1 MKMPRLRKVKES
13 GNAFLNR
20 FSLNIFGMSTQKRD
34 TQPTRVTI
42 QSSHISTISSL
53 VDKTKT
59 GTFTYD
65 TKKENYGLYALK
77 CNRNAIKQGLL
88 MNVNSEMNIQIP
100 TKTSTTTTA
109 AAATPPSPPPLP
121 PPSSSSSNRTSYNN
135 DVNHE
140 VFSPCDSSI
149 DIDNNFNS
157 IDQYH
162 EYYKIEFS
170 EERGLETSIIDRNA
184 NISNNT
190 RRIECNANNKRMP
203 PPRQKKKLLP
213 NTTPSTVN
221 DKRAFTTMPISNER
235 LLKNC
240 QKNHLSSG
248 CSNEQE
254 LSSDNHSRKLSNGEN
269 ELSSHI
275 KRNTDSKKNDSI
287 LYRIVQTEKRLNNFD
302 RNHALCHAGQI
313 NSKMI
318 AIDQYSSIDSGSYL
332 V

>member
-1 MKMPRLRKVKES
+1 MPKLQKVKDS

-20 FSLNIFGMSTQKRD
+20 FSLNIFGMSTKRN
-34 TQPTRVTI
+34 PAPARVTI
-42 QSSHISTISSL
+42 QTSHISTISSL

-88 MNVNSEMNIQIP
+88 MNVNSDINSQAAITP
-100 TKTSTTTTA
+100 KT
-109 AAATPPSPPPLP
+109 PSY
-121 PPSSSSSNRTSYNN
+121 S

-140 VFSPCDSSI
+140 VFSPCDNND

-170 EERGLETSIIDRNA
+170 EERGLETST
-184 NISNNT
+184 NISNNAI
-190 RRIECNANNKRMP
+190 RIECNANNKRMP
-203 PPRQKKKLLP
+203 PPRQKKKLLS
-213 NTTPSTVN
+213 NTTSTVN
-221 DKRAFTTMPISNER
+221 DKRTFSTKPIPNER

-254 LSSDNHSRKLSNGEN
+254 LSGSCDNHSRKLSTGEN
-269 ELSSHI
+269 ELSSRI
-275 KRNTDSKKNDSI
+275 KRNTDMKQNDSV
-287 LYRIVQTEKRLNNFD
+287 LYRRIVQQEKRLNKFD
-302 RNHALCHAGQI
+302 SNHVICHTGQI

-318 AIDQYSSIDSGSYL
+318 AIDQYSSIDSGESYL

>member
-1 MKMPRLRKVKES
+1 MKMPRLQKVKES
-13 GNAFLNR
+13 GSSFLNR
-20 FSLNIFGMSTQKRD
+20 FSLNIFGMAPKRN
-34 TQPTRVTI
+34 TQPARVTI

-88 MNVNSEMNIQIP
+88 MNVNSEVNFQASNKITPQITAP
-100 TKTSTTTTA
+100 TFI
-109 AAATPPSPPPLP
+109 
-121 PPSSSSSNRTSYNN
+121 

-140 VFSPCDSSI
+140 AFSPCDNND
-149 DIDNNFNS
+149 DIENNLNS

-170 EERGLETSIIDRNA
+170 EERCLETSIIDRNA
-184 NISNNT
+184 NNSNNT

-203 PPRQKKKLLP
+203 PPRQKKKLLS
-213 NTTPSTVN
+213 NTTSTVN
-221 DKRAFTTMPISNER
+221 DKKAYFTNER

-248 CSNEQE
+248 CSNERE
-254 LSSDNHSRKLSNGEN
+254 LSSDNHSRILSNEN
-269 ELSSHI
+269 ELSSRI
-275 KRNTDSKKNDSI
+275 NTDSKKNDSV
-287 LYRIVQTEKRLNNFD
+287 LYRIVQTDTTLNNFD
-302 RNHALCHAGQI
+302 GICHAGQI

-318 AIDQYSSIDSGSYL
+318 AIDQYSSIDSGKSYL

>member
-1 MKMPRLRKVKES
+1 MPKLQKVKES

-20 FSLNIFGMSTQKRD
+20 FSFNIFGMSQNGST
-34 TQPTRVTI
+34 PPSRVTI
-42 QSSHISTISSL
+42 QTSHISTISSL

-88 MNVNSEMNIQIP
+88 MNVKSEINVHTP
-100 TKTSTTTTA
+100 TTPTTPT
-109 AAATPPSPPPLP
+109 
-121 PPSSSSSNRTSYNN
+121 YM

-140 VFSPCDSSI
+140 VFSPCKNI
-149 DIDNNFNS
+149 DDIENNLNS
-157 IDQYH
+157 MDQYH

-170 EERGLETSIIDRNA
+170 EERGLETSIIDRHT

-190 RRIECNANNKRMP
+190 RRIECNTSNKRMP
-203 PPRQKKKLLP
+203 PPRQKKKLLS
-213 NTTPSTVN
+213 NTTSMVN
-221 DKRAFTTMPISNER
+221 DKRVFSTKPIPNEK

-254 LSSDNHSRKLSNGEN
+254 LSGSSNHSRKLSNGEN
-269 ELSSHI
+269 ELSSRI
-275 KRNTDSKKNDSI
+275 KRNTDFKKNDSV
-287 LYRIVQTEKRLNNFD
+287 LYRIVQTEKRPNQFD
-302 RNHALCHAGQI
+302 TNHAGQS

-318 AIDQYSSIDSGSYL
+318 AIDQYSSIDSGKSYL

>member
-1 MKMPRLRKVKES
+1 MPKLQKVKES

-20 FSLNIFGMSTQKRD
+20 FSLDIFRISQNRT
-34 TQPTRVTI
+34 TQPARVTI
-42 QSSHISTISSL
+42 QTSHISTISSL
-53 VDKTKT
+53 IDKTKT

-65 TKKENYGLYALK
+65 TKRENYGLYALK

-88 MNVNSEMNIQIP
+88 MNVNSELNYQIP
-100 TKTSTTTTA
+100 IITTPRTSTV
-109 AAATPPSPPPLP
+109 
-121 PPSSSSSNRTSYNN
+121 

-140 VFSPCDSSI
+140 AFSPCDNND
-149 DIDNNFNS
+149 DIENNLNS

-170 EERGLETSIIDRNA
+170 EERGLDRNT

-190 RRIECNANNKRMP
+190 RRMEWNVNNKRMP
-203 PPRQKKKLLP
+203 PPRQKKKLLQ
-213 NTTPSTVN
+213 NTTSTVN
-221 DKRAFTTMPISNER
+221 DNRIFSTKPIFNER

-254 LSSDNHSRKLSNGEN
+254 LSGSGDRNNHSRKLSNGEN
-269 ELSSHI
+269 ELS
-275 KRNTDSKKNDSI
+275 KRNERNTDFKKNHSE
-287 LYRIVQTEKRLNNFD
+287 LYRIVRNENTLNNID
-302 RNHALCHAGQI
+302 TTQVISKCNAGQI

-318 AIDQYSSIDSGSYL
+318 AIDQYSSIDSGKSYL

>member
-1 MKMPRLRKVKES
+1 MPKLQKVKES
-13 GNAFLNR
+13 GHAFLNR
-20 FSLNIFGMSTQKRD
+20 FSMNIFGISQKQN
-34 TQPTRVTI
+34 TPPTRVTI
-42 QSSHISTISSL
+42 KTSHISTISSL

-88 MNVNSEMNIQIP
+88 MNVNSEIKFQTPITPKITPCNI
-100 TKTSTTTTA
+100 
-109 AAATPPSPPPLP
+109 
-121 PPSSSSSNRTSYNN
+121 

-140 VFSPCDSSI
+140 AFSPCD
-149 DIDNNFNS
+149 DIENNLNS

-170 EERGLETSIIDRNA
+170 EERGLETSTIDR

-190 RRIECNANNKRMP
+190 LRIECNANNKRMP
-203 PPRQKKKLLP
+203 PPRQKKKLLS
-213 NTTPSTVN
+213 NTTSTVN
-221 DKRAFTTMPISNER
+221 DKRAYSTEPIPNER

-254 LSSDNHSRKLSNGEN
+254 LSGSNHSRKLSTDEN
-269 ELSSHI
+269 ELSSRI
-275 KRNTDSKKNDSI
+275 KRNTDFKKNDSL
-287 LYRIVQTEKRLNNFD
+287 LYRIVHTENRLNNSD
-302 RNHALCHAGQI
+302 TNQVICHAGQI

-318 AIDQYSSIDSGSYL
+318 AIDQYSSIDSGKSFI